1 MLLYL
6 AINMAAVS
14 LFSESQGIDWN
25 PTIDFMPS
33 KSPFC
38 SRTRRAMKGAR
49 EKYFGKSVESTFNP
63 KVKLLRM
70 IKTISG
76 VGTKYVNLWYR
87 YWKC

>member
-6 AINMAAVS
+6 ATNMAAVS

-25 PTIDFMPS
+25 PTIDFMHG

-38 SRTRRAMKGAR
+38 SRTRRVMKMAK
-49 EKYFGKSVESTFNP
+49 EKCFGKSIESTCNP
-63 KVKLLRM
+63 KDKLLRM

-76 VGTKYVNLWYR
+76 VDTKYVNLWHR
-87 YWKC
+87 Y